1 MEMVKNAV
9 SWFEIPVLD
18 FERARGFYS
27 QIFDFDM
34 PVMVIGAVQMGM
46 LLNDRE
52 NQGIGGAICQGE
64 GYVPAQNGTLI
75 YLNGGQ
81 DLTTVLN
88 RVQKAGGKILVPK
101 TLIDP
106 ENGHFAIFI
115 DTEGNKIG
123 LHSMN

>member
-1 MEMVKNAV
+1 MEIVKNAV
-9 SWFEIPVLD
+9 NWFEIPVVN
-18 FERARGFYS
+18 FERARRFYS

-34 PVMVIGAVQMGM
+34 PTMQMGAVWMGM
-46 LLNDRE
+46 LLYDHE

-64 GYVPAQNGTLI
+64 GYVPAQTGTLI
-75 YLNGGQ
+75 YLNGGK

-88 RVQKAGGKILVPK
+88 RVQKAGGQILVPK

-106 ENGHFAIFI
+106 ENGHFAIFV